1 LQTKTI
7 RSHYDYENEESLSLN
22 PSGAKADIGKL
33 TFSMSSES
41 IDFRKANSKY
51 KKIMYKT
58 TADCL
63 EYIAGIP
70 DLDKPPPVDD
80 NFQFVVNAASAEKD
94 YYTIFDMYGLHFP
107 VTLHFGARYGFTQL
121 IEESKWSS
129 FAQNLQHQSVM
140 AGVTEGIKTLKGL
153 DPLSLNAAVD
163 VKHSSIK
170 DTSQMEMFDSYF
182 SEVKEFSL
190 GRRLPNDGGVEAWVK
205 QIQGEP
211 MPIRYDLTSICKHPA
226 FTTKRGKC
234 ETYSNTYCTQ
244 HLALSTGNGINCDPA
259 EKTECTWDMD
269 CLPDHRCGDEGACVQ
284 LPTCKLELFS
294 ENDFQGNKKVF
305 GPITYRDAPM
315 GKVFDVYEYAKINSA
330 KVSTDCEQVILMD
343 YDYFQ
348 CLEDRND
355 NIIMGTRTGIFSIRD
370 LPWDLQSDICGVKL
384 LAAQPGS
391 QH

>member
-1 LQTKTI
+1 L
-7 RSHYDYENEESLSLN
+7 DL
-22 PSGAKADIGKL
+22 GKF
-33 TFSMSSES
+33 TFSLSSES
-41 IDFRKANSKY
+41 SDFRNANSKY

-63 EYIAGIP
+63 EYIAGIS
-70 DLDKPPPVDD
+70 DLNTPPPVDD
-80 NFQFVVNAASAEKD
+80 AFQFVVNAASTDKD

-107 VTLHFGARYGFTQL
+107 VTMYFGARYGFTQL